1 VDVRIIAATNRNLKD
16 MVQRREFREDL
27 YYRLNVLNIEVPPL
41 RSRTEDLPMLSDHF
55 LRRHADKSGKPLK
68 HLAPEILARFFEY
81 AWPGN
86 IRELE
91 NEIERLVVLAGDN
104 VDIGGELLSSS
115 SAHFGANNGE
125 RAIERF
131 KEKGDLGS
139 AVTAL
144 EREMIQ
150 QGLIATHWN
159 KTKLATRLGV
169 SRTTLI
175 KRIKDYGI
183 DDGGGDPEEAAAV
196 APAPA
201 QAGAQVGDDE
211 EAGA

>member
-16 MVQRREFREDL
+16 MVQRRQFREDL

-41 RSRTEDLPMLSDHF
+41 RSRTEDLPLLCDYF
-55 LRRHADKSGKPLK
+55 LRHHGEKSSKPLK
-68 HLAPEILARFFEY
+68 HLSPEIMARFFEY

-91 NEIERLVVLAGDN
+91 NEIERLVVLAGDR
-104 VDIGGELLSSS
+104 VDIGIDLLPSS
-115 SAHFGANNGE
+115 SAHFAAPTEE
-125 RAIERF
+125 RTLERF

-175 KRIKDYGI
+175 KKIKEYAI
-183 DDGGGDPEEAAAV
+183 DDGGEPEEAE
-196 APAPA
+196 
-201 QAGAQVGDDE
+201 DTSKD
-211 EAGA
+211 EAGV